1 MPLMRSAAAVSS
13 RPAGPGRR
21 PLAIIDFE
29 DKTMFMQ
36 ALILITVFAATA
48 ILAYQLIPVA
58 WDRVYTWRA
67 RGVEMQRTRLKEMFL
82 DMDPQRLFLLNVI
95 SPTVL
100 CLTGLL
106 VTRSLMGLLIG
117 LAIGF
122 AIPAFIVKNM
132 ILMRKAKFNAQI
144 TDGLM
149 ILSSCLKGGLSL
161 LQSIEA
167 LVEELP
173 NPISQE
179 FGLILRENKMGI
191 ALEESFENL
200 NRRMPSEE
208 LNLLTTAILVA
219 RETGG
224 DITLL
229 FGKLMGTIRSKI
241 KLSESVATLSMQG
254 KIQGV
259 VMSGLPI
266 GFAILVLS
274 FQPNYFDVMLSS
286 PVGRGLLVYAVVS
299 EVIGMYLIRTFSK
312 VNV

>member
-1 MPLMRSAAAVSS
+1 MFTKALIYILFFGSAAV
-13 RPAGPGRR
+13 
-21 PLAIIDFE
+21 LC
-29 DKTMFMQ
+29 
-36 ALILITVFAATA
+36 
-48 ILAYQLIPVA
+48 YQLVPVL
-58 WDRVYTWRA
+58 WDKVYLWRA
-67 RGVEMQRTRLKEMFL
+67 QGVDSQRTKLKEMFL
-82 DMDPQRLFLLNVI
+82 DMDPQKLFILNVA
-95 SPTVL
+95 SP
-100 CLTGLL
+100 LL
-106 VTRSLMGLLIG
+106 ICFVALGITRSLMGALIG
-117 LAIGF
+117 LGVGF
-122 AIPAFIVKNM
+122 AIPALIVKNM
-132 ILMRKAKFNAQI
+132 ILSRKSKFQSQI

-173 NPISQE
+173 APLSQE

-229 FGKLMGTIRSKI
+229 FGRLIGTIRAKV
-241 KLSESVATLSMQG
+241 KLNDNVKTLSMQG
-254 KIQGV
+254 KIQGI

-266 GFAILVLS
+266 GFAILVIS
-274 FQPNYFDVMLSS
+274 FQPNYFDVMLSH
-286 PVGRGLLVYAVVS
+286 PLGRGLLIYAVIS
-299 EVIGMYLIRTFSK
+299 ELIGMYMIRMFSK
-312 VNV
+312 VNI